1 MCEMCC
7 DAECGCRW
15 KLCMWN
21 GVRLGLWPYLVLRDV
36 VVVCGRLR
44 CNVMSDCVM

>member
-1 MCEMCC
+1 MWVSLEVVDVEWCETWTV
-7 DAECGCRW
+7 AVE
-15 KLCMWN
+15 
-21 GVRLGLWPYLVLRDV
+21 YLVLRDV